1 MSQSKPVVPAQKEEK
16 QNVLPASHQK
26 SSSPATVSDEFRDY
40 DDEDE
45 DEEEEEEELQPVV
58 PKKVEFPFQK
68 AAPQPTSNLFF
79 GQ

>member
-1 MSQSKPVVPAQKEEK
+1 
-16 QNVLPASHQK
+16 
-26 SSSPATVSDEFRDY
+26 VSDEFRDY

-68 AAPQPTSNLFF
+68 AAP
-79 GQ
+79 